1 MCNTVGELIEE
12 LKEFDP
18 STPLDLTA
26 FCYADADNQKWV
38 QIERDRWRMDDPKYE
53 KPLNIFV
60 EEHTYNGKTKFCCL
74 SADSEQMRYDGPNFA
89 DDD

>member
-12 LKEFDP
+12 LKKFDP

-26 FCYADADNQKWV
+26 FCYAGSEGNKWV
-38 QIERDRWRMDDPKYE
+38 QIRRNSWGNNPGYD
-53 KPLNIFV
+53 KPLDIFV
-60 EEHTYNGKTKFCCL
+60 EEHTYNEKTTFCRL
-74 SADSEQMRYDGPNFA
+74 SAECDQMVYDGPNFA

>member
-1 MCNTVGELIEE
+1 MCNTVGELIEK

-26 FCYADADNQKWV
+26 FCYAGSERNKWV
-38 QIERDRWRMDDPKYE
+38 QLKRAMRRNNPGYD
-53 KPLNIFV
+53 KPLDIFV
-60 EEHTYNGKTKFCCL
+60 EKHTYDGKTTFCRL
-74 SADSEQMRYDGPNFA
+74 SADSEQMNYDGPDFA

>member
-26 FCYADADNQKWV
+26 FCYAGPEGNKWV
-38 QIERDRWRMDDPKYE
+38 QIKRAWYRDNPGYDN
-53 KPLNIFV
+53 PLDIFV
-60 EEHTYNGKTKFCCL
+60 EKHEYDGKTKFCRL
-74 SADSEQMRYDGPNFA
+74 SAECDQMCYDGPDFA

>member
-1 MCNTVGELIEE
+1 MIEE

-26 FCYADADNQKWV
+26 FCYAGSERNKWV
-38 QIERDRWRMDDPKYE
+38 QIKRAMRRNNPGYD
-53 KPLNIFV
+53 KPLDIFV
-60 EEHTYNGKTKFCCL
+60 EKHTYDGKTTFCRL
-74 SADSEQMRYDGPNFA
+74 SADSEQMKYDGPDFE

>member
-26 FCYADADNQKWV
+26 FCYAGSEGNKWV
-38 QIERDRWRMDDPKYE
+38 QIRRNKWMD
-53 KPLNIFV
+53 
-60 EEHTYNGKTKFCCL
+60 
-74 SADSEQMRYDGPNFA
+74 
-89 DDD
+89 

>member
-26 FCYADADNQKWV
+26 FCYAGSKGNKWV
-38 QIERDRWRMDDPKYE
+38 QIQRAWWRNKPGYD
-53 KPLNIFV
+53 KPLDIYA
-60 EEHTYNGKTKFCCL
+60 EKYTYDEKTMFCRL
-74 SADSEQMRYDGPNFA
+74 SAECNQMSYDGPDFA

>member
-1 MCNTVGELIEE
+1 MCNTVGELIEK

-26 FCYADADNQKWV
+26 FCYAGSEGNKWV
-38 QIERDRWRMDDPKYE
+38 QIRRNKWGNNPGRD
-53 KPLNIFV
+53 KPLDIFV
-60 EEHTYNGKTKFCCL
+60 EEQTYDGKTTFCRL
-74 SADSEQMRYDGPNFA
+74 SAECDQMEYDGPNFA